1 MQDVAAYLVIMAVP
15 LVAVIALVRR
25 AARAGEAPTSGDGG
39 WLSRNDDGDGDG
51 GGDGGGGG
59 D

>member
-1 MQDVAAYLVIMAVP
+1 MQDAAAYLVIMAVP
-15 LVAVIALVRR
+15 LIAVIALIRR

-39 WLSRNDDGDGDG
+39 WFSRDGDGDG

>member
-39 WLSRNDDGDGDG
+39 WLSRNDGDG

>member
-39 WLSRNDDGDGDG
+39 WFSRDGDGDG
-51 GGDGGGGG
+51 GGDGGG